1 MTDDAMTTTSR
12 AIPEAPDA
20 EGNYAGNYRRNVW
33 RRSWMQTLVPWM
45 TSLVVHLGLVG
56 VALALLVTVREV
68 LDTGPVLEQATVA
81 STKLAT
87 ENVGATPNVGNT
99 EDVTRQNASL
109 NPVEQSQDFRS
120 RGEGDSAA
128 DMLAAA
134 GGATSSSITGIT
146 GMGEVS
152 DFLGG
157 GGGDG
162 APLFGDAGGSGGFMG
177 MDTGTLGDGGDVFR
191 IAFVCDSSGSMAGE
205 RQLLLFNELRAAIE
219 SLETRQ
225 SFNVVFFS
233 NDDYITA
240 FPGELKPATSRFKEQ
255 SAQWLLDSVEMSG
268 ETNPIPAIR
277 AAFDFRQ
284 QPQLIFFLTDGRFD
298 GLVSYGDV
306 VSTIQR
312 LTDSS
317 SAPPMINTI
326 QFINRDEQAEEVLK
340 EIAEITGGEYRFVGR
355 DFFGGQ

>member
-1 MTDDAMTTTSR
+1 MSNDALSTTSR
-12 AIPEAPDA
+12 AVPEAPDDD
-20 EGNYAGNYRRNVW
+20 GFYTGNYRKNVW
-33 RRSWMQTLVPWM
+33 RQNWVQTAVPWL
-45 TSLVVHLGLVG
+45 TSLVVHIGLVG
-56 VALALLVTVREV
+56 VALALLFTVREV

-120 RGEGDSAA
+120 RGEGESAA
-128 DMLAAA
+128 DMLNAAA
-134 GGATSSSITGIT
+134 GGSTSSSMTGIT

-152 DFLGG
+152 EFLGG

-162 APLFGDAGGSGGFMG
+162 SPLFGEAGGSGGFMG

-191 IAFVCDSSGSMAGE
+191 IAFVCDSSGSMSGE
-205 RQLLLFNELRAAIE
+205 PQFLLFDELRAAVE

-233 NDDYITA
+233 NDDFTSS
-240 FPGELKPATSRFKEQ
+240 FPGELKPATSRFKTQASE
-255 SAQWLLDSVEMSG
+255 WLLKVEMSG
-268 ETNPIPAIR
+268 ETNPVPAIR
-277 AAFDFRQ
+277 AAFDFKQ

-298 GLVSYGDV
+298 GLVSYEDV
-306 VSTIQR
+306 ISTIRR
-312 LTDSS
+312 LSDG
-317 SAPPMINTI
+317 SATPPMINTI
-326 QFINRDEQAEEVLK
+326 QFINRDERAEEVLK
-340 EIAEITGGEYRFVGR
+340 EIASMTGGEYRFVGR
-355 DFFGGQ
+355 DFFGG